1 MKRFWLLALLM
12 AGTLTVALSSPAY
25 AAKSDEGTDESS
37 TDQAQAMDDI
47 NSAMGSMSAHMND
60 IDKKLK
66 LTFSGDMRLR
76 YAFINQAAS
85 VAGVT
90 IGDSSRGRYRARF
103 GAAMTSGDFTAK
115 FRIATG
121 STASPWSQNNT
132 FDTGM
137 VDPSILIDT
146 ASITWDPSFAN
157 HMINVTAGKMANP
170 LTKTS
175 ITWDPD
181 IQPEGV
187 ALEVKKDAL
196 TFRATYFELQNLF
209 ASGTTF
215 GNMDLFMDNL
225 QLEYAAKFDNDTTLG
240 VMAGYEYIPNST
252 LLMSSGVTTA
262 LGKNPITG
270 FGGVLDPGGVARDW
284 NNVEG
289 MLYFKHKLGDVPMK
303 WYLHITDNLNGMNL
317 PTSSAPSGTYTT
329 FSNQYAWL
337 FGFDIGAL
345 ANPGDF
351 MGTIYAASLDSNCTL
366 PYLTDDD
373 PGETN
378 RQYLFGAL
386 SALVDNGVTMKLSQ
400 WFVNREY
407 YADGNAGAANALGG
421 SSQNPEL
428 VTYVDCIV
436 NL

>member
-157 HMINVTAGKMANP
+157 RWP
-170 LTKTS
+170 
-175 ITWDPD
+175 
-181 IQPEGV
+181 Q
-187 ALEVKKDAL
+187 
-196 TFRATYFELQNLF
+196 
-209 ASGTTF
+209 
-215 GNMDLFMDNL
+215 
-225 QLEYAAKFDNDTTLG
+225 
-240 VMAGYEYIPNST
+240 
-252 LLMSSGVTTA
+252 
-262 LGKNPITG
+262 
-270 FGGVLDPGGVARDW
+270 ARR
-284 NNVEG
+284 
-289 MLYFKHKLGDVPMK
+289 
-303 WYLHITDNLNGMNL
+303 T
-317 PTSSAPSGTYTT
+317 
-329 FSNQYAWL
+329 
-337 FGFDIGAL
+337 
-345 ANPGDF
+345 
-351 MGTIYAASLDSNCTL
+351 
-366 PYLTDDD
+366 
-373 PGETN
+373 
-378 RQYLFGAL
+378 RRRFGA
-386 SALVDNGVTMKLSQ
+386 SRRG
-400 WFVNREY
+400 
-407 YADGNAGAANALGG
+407 GARWCAVPPRR
-421 SSQNPEL
+421 SRR
-428 VTYVDCIV
+428 
-436 NL
+436 